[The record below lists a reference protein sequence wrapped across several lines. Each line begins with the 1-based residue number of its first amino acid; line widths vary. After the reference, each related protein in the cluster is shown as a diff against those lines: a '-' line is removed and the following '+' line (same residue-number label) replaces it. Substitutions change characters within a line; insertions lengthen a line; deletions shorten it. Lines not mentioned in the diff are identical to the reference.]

1 MRMKKL
7 RNRLAGATTI
17 GIAVAAVSMTMGSG
31 AAFASN
37 PPDPSQG
44 VAPHFYNGNADEI
57 VRGAGS
63 DTSFFLE
70 QRISD
75 LYNGAGLYGC
85 TLNNAAGQTLY
96 NSSDPAS
103 SGSNLEFYCQANA
116 NTATSDTADNWDK
129 TEVLQ
134 GTNLIGSTAGQEQL
148 CGNLSSPQ
156 AVDYARAAKP
166 PLSLASGGCSTEEP
180 LGFAKDGL
188 PGLDFPTLNPST
200 WGTAPGSSPYA
211 GVNGGVVGP
220 VAAGWLP
227 GDPTAGPFNGTALT
241 NLSNADNGGGADS
254 TAYRIWCAT
263 GTTRISDWGQLTNLG
278 PNLEVVD
285 VTTTASSNSVTLS
298 AGAPEGTTFPSGI
311 ASGDAVAGPGIP
323 AGTTVSTNGGSSL
336 TLSKNASASS
346 TIATLTFATGSTLA
360 VGSGAAIGLPIRVV
374 GVSTAAGIEATWA
387 SYAES
392 GVSGGGC
399 SAPSANTNAAPNPN
413 PATGGGPVSGTNPAH
428 ILLQNNVSQIADYAV
443 SDFPSDPVDQAIEVG
458 TSLYYESNGVY
469 NTNPFAAAA
478 KITNGSTSISY
489 TADKLS
495 MNGET
500 PTVPNLLTNAYATAF
515 TLSNIYRTD
524 TVRASTA
531 GFLNWICDANDDFTK
546 GVDNETGVNFDSELQ
561 TLITGTFG
569 FARLTDD
576 SVSPADGATPAD
588 NLAAPNTTCASGT
601 VPDGSLTQGNGV
613 PGVTAV
619 AEAQS

>member
-103 SGSNLEFYCQANA
+103 SVLDPRVLLPGQRQHRHLGHRRQLGQDRGAPGHEPHRLDRRPRAAVRQLELA
-116 NTATSDTADNWDK
+116 
-129 TEVLQ
+129 
-134 GTNLIGSTAGQEQL
+134 
-148 CGNLSSPQ
+148 Q

-227 GDPTAGPFNGTALT
+227 GDPTAGPFNGTARRRT
-241 NLSNADNGGGADS
+241 CP
-254 TAYRIWCAT
+254 T
-263 GTTRISDWGQLTNLG
+263 
-278 PNLEVVD
+278 P
-285 VTTTASSNSVTLS
+285 TTAV
-298 AGAPEGTTFPSGI
+298 
-311 ASGDAVAGPGIP
+311 GPTP
-323 AGTTVSTNGGSSL
+323 PPT
-336 TLSKNASASS
+336 
-346 TIATLTFATGSTLA
+346 
-360 VGSGAAIGLPIRVV
+360 GSGAPPAPPA
-374 GVSTAAGIEATWA
+374 SATGA
-387 SYAES
+387 NSPT
-392 GVSGGGC
+392 
-399 SAPSANTNAAPNPN
+399 SAP
-413 PATGGGPVSGTNPAH
+413 
-428 ILLQNNVSQIADYAV
+428 
-443 SDFPSDPVDQAIEVG
+443 
-458 TSLYYESNGVY
+458 TSRS
-469 NTNPFAAAA
+469 
-478 KITNGSTSISY
+478 STS
-489 TADKLS
+489 
-495 MNGET
+495 
-500 PTVPNLLTNAYATAF
+500 PP
-515 TLSNIYRTD
+515 
-524 TVRASTA
+524 
-531 GFLNWICDANDDFTK
+531 
-546 GVDNETGVNFDSELQ
+546 Q
-561 TLITGTFG
+561 
-569 FARLTDD
+569 
-576 SVSPADGATPAD
+576 PAPIA
-588 NLAAPNTTCASGT
+588 
-601 VPDGSLTQGNGV
+601 
-613 PGVTAV
+613 
-619 AEAQS
+619 